1 MLLGQ
6 STKQPLSNFEPW
18 KPWKYKQLW
27 GLRPDLLSKVYVSLN
42 LMSLR
47 NDMLLVLE
55 WVAWVACL
63 RGYRESMDDI
73 DMAGVL
79 T

>member
-1 MLLGQ
+1 M
-6 STKQPLSNFEPW
+6 
-18 KPWKYKQLW
+18 
-27 GLRPDLLSKVYVSLN
+27 LSKVCVSLN

>member
-1 MLLGQ
+1 M
-6 STKQPLSNFEPW
+6 
-18 KPWKYKQLW
+18 
-27 GLRPDLLSKVYVSLN
+27 LSKVYVSLN

-55 WVAWVACL
+55 WVARVACL
-63 RGYRESMDDI
+63 RGYHKSMDDI